1 MRREAVRL
9 LKTLEHPCGYYE
21 GRLAQN
27 LVIDPLAN
35 GLPQLYDLALE
46 RGFRRAGGHVYRPDC
61 RRCRACI
68 ATRIPVAAFAPNRS
82 QRRCAQLNED
92 LEVGLEP
99 VASSDEVYALY
110 RRYLSAR
117 HAGGGMDGG
126 DVEDFRHFVACSWSP
141 TRMLTLRKDGQLL
154 AVAVTD
160 LNSSGA
166 SAVYT
171 FYDPGQPR
179 RALGTF
185 AILSQI
191 ELARREN
198 IPWLYL
204 GYWIEG
210 HPKMAYKTR
219 FRPIELMRDGKWVRL
234 DS

>member
-27 LVIDPLAN
+27 LVIDPLAH

-46 RGFRRAGGHVYRPDC
+46 
-61 RRCRACI
+61 
-68 ATRIPVAAFAPNRS
+68 PV
-82 QRRCAQLNED
+82 
-92 LEVGLEP
+92 
-99 VASSDEVYALY
+99 SSDGEVYELY
-110 RRYLSAR
+110 RRYLSSR
-117 HAGGGMDGG
+117 HPGGGMDGG
-126 DVEDFRHFVACSWSP
+126 DVEDFRHFVSCHWSP
-141 TRMLTLRKDGQLL
+141 TKMLTFRERGRLVC
-154 AVAVTD
+154 VAVTD
-160 LNSSGA
+160 LNRTGA
-166 SAVYT
+166 SSVYT
-171 FYDPGQPR
+171 FYDPALAQ
-179 RALGTF
+179 RALGTY

-204 GYWIEG
+204 GYWIEE

-234 DS
+234 A

>member
-27 LVIDPLAN
+27 LVIDPLAH

-61 RRCRACI
+61 RRCRACV
-68 ATRIPVAAFAPNRS
+68 ATRIPVEEFAPNRS
-82 QRRCAQLNED
+82 QKRCARRNED
-92 LEVGLEP
+92 LEIALEP
-99 VASSDEVYALY
+99 VTSEGEVYELY
-110 RRYLSAR
+110 RRYLTAR
-117 HAGGGMDGG
+117 HPGGGMDGG
-126 DVEDFRHFVACSWSP
+126 DVEDFRHFVACHWSP
-141 TRMLTLRKDGQLL
+141 TKMLTFRERGRLIC
-154 AVAVTD
+154 VAVTD
-160 LNSSGA
+160 LNRTGA

-171 FYDPGQPR
+171 FYDPAQPQ
-179 RALGTF
+179 RALGTY

-191 ELARREN
+191 ELAMREN

-204 GYWIEG
+204 GYWIDE

-219 FRPIELMRDGKWVRL
+219 FRPIELMREGKWVRCE
-234 DS
+234 